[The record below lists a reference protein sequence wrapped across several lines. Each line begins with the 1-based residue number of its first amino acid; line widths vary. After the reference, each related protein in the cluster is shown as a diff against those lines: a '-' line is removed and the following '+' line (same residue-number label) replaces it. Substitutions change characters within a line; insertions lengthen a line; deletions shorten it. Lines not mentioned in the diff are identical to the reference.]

1 MLPTYFT
8 IGLQL
13 LHYFLMLIHRKFNLP
28 TSLYN
33 NYRLYFKNIVSN
45 RHKQNFPNIQCRS
58 SYSAKVKDAHSIVL
72 LDTTKC
78 NENKVIC
85 KNVKLIG
92 WVQSV
97 RKHKS
102 CVFCN
107 ISDGSSPYDLQVVI
121 LPSEI
126 TDKIT
131 VGCALSVEGDIYH
144 IPNILKTS
152 QLSIDKP
159 TVQCYG
165 ELRAKIV
172 SILDTENQLG
182 ELQPE
187 KSINSASLPFN
198 HSVPTINQG
207 ISSLG
212 RHSPRPDLGVLR
224 SVEALSMRHRLPEF
238 GAMLR
243 MRAHIKRIVRKVMSS
258 CDYLEVDTPI
268 LTSTDCEGTGQ
279 MFEVQAPALN
289 ETRESDSSSVYL
301 TGSAQMHLESLA
313 LGLSKVYTLNP
324 TFRAENSNT
333 RYHLAEFYM
342 LEAESIYLDNID
354 SLCIEIEMLI
364 KKILN
369 ECLEVYPISEC
380 NELNALQNDLLL
392 IRTFLGSQS
401 ESDSHCKRLL
411 IDSALELRDVLET
424 MLKQPF
430 IRISYFEAM
439 KYLNKEMDTV
449 DLTTSRPR
457 DLNKKEEHRI
467 LDWVGGNRPVFIT
480 HFPMELKPFY
490 CQSVDGIKAECADL
504 LFPGIG
510 ELVGASVRENVA
522 SRLQTRMKSNRSTN
536 QSDWYINLRGTGS
549 VPHGGFGLGFERLM
563 QFVLGIANIRD
574 TIAFP
579 RNTNKIIF

>member
-1 MLPTYFT
+1 M
-8 IGLQL
+8 
-13 LHYFLMLIHRKFNLP
+13 
-28 TSLYN
+28 
-33 NYRLYFKNIVSN
+33 
-45 RHKQNFPNIQCRS
+45 
-58 SYSAKVKDAHSIVL
+58 
-72 LDTTKC
+72 
-78 NENKVIC
+78 
-85 KNVKLIG
+85 
-92 WVQSV
+92 
-97 RKHKS
+97 
-102 CVFCN
+102 
-107 ISDGSSPYDLQVVI
+107 VVI

-313 LGLSKVYTLNP
+313 LGLSK
-324 TFRAENSNT
+324 
-333 RYHLAEFYM
+333 
-342 LEAESIYLDNID
+342 
-354 SLCIEIEMLI
+354 
-364 KKILN
+364 
-369 ECLEVYPISEC
+369 
-380 NELNALQNDLLL
+380 NDLLL

-574 TIAFP
+574 TVAFP

>member
-1 MLPTYFT
+1 
-8 IGLQL
+8 
-13 LHYFLMLIHRKFNLP
+13 MLIHRKFNLP

-33 NYRLYFKNIVSN
+33 NYSLYFKYIVSN
-45 RHKQNFPNIQCRS
+45 LHKQDFLNIQCRS
-58 SYSAKVKDAHSIVL
+58 SHSAKEKDAHSIVS
-72 LDTTKC
+72 LDKTKC
-78 NENKVIC
+78 NENKAIC

-107 ISDGSSPYDLQVVI
+107 ISDGSSPYDLQVVTS
-121 LPSEI
+121 PSEI
-126 TDKIT
+126 TDKIA

-144 IPNILKTS
+144 IPNVLKTS

-159 TVQCYG
+159 TVQCCG

-172 SILDTENQLG
+172 NILDTENQAG
-182 ELQPE
+182 ELQLE
-187 KSINSASLPFN
+187 KSINNVSLPFN
-198 HSVPTINQG
+198 HSVPTINQM

-279 MFEVQAPALN
+279 MFQVQAPALN
-289 ETRESDSSSVYL
+289 ETRESDSSSIYL

-324 TFRAENSNT
+324 TFRAENSST
-333 RYHLAEFYM
+333 RHHLAEFYM
-342 LEAESIYLDNID
+342 LEAESIYLDNIN
-354 SLCIEIEMLI
+354 SLCREIEMLI

-369 ECLEVYPISEC
+369 ECLEIYPISGC
-380 NELNALQNDLLL
+380 NELNALQNDLVL

-401 ESDSHCKRLL
+401 ESDSHSQSFLV
-411 IDSALELRDVLET
+411 DSALELRNVLET

-430 IRISYFEAM
+430 VCISYSEAIE
-439 KYLNKEMDTV
+439 YLNKEMGTA
-449 DLTTSRPR
+449 DLTTSKPR
-457 DLNKKEEHRI
+457 DLNKKEEYKI

-490 CQSVDGIKAECADL
+490 CQSINGIEAECADL

-522 SRLQTRMKSNRSTN
+522 SRLQTRMKSN
-536 QSDWYINLRGTGS
+536 QSQWYINLRGTGS
-549 VPHGGFGLGFERLM
+549 APHAGFGLGFERLM

-574 TIAFP
+574 AIAFP
-579 RNTNKIIF
+579 RNANKIIF

>member
-1 MLPTYFT
+1 
-8 IGLQL
+8 
-13 LHYFLMLIHRKFNLP
+13 MLIHRKFNLP
-28 TSLYN
+28 TSSYN
-33 NYRLYFKNIVSN
+33 NYRLYFKYIVPN
-45 RHKQNFPNIQCRS
+45 LHKQDFLNIQFRS
-58 SYSAKVKDAHSIVL
+58 SHSAKEKDAHLIVP
-72 LDTTKC
+72 LDKTKY

-107 ISDGSSPYDLQVVI
+107 ISDGSSPYDLQVVT

-144 IPNILKTS
+144 IPNILKAS

-159 TVQCYG
+159 NVQCCG

-172 SILDTENQLG
+172 NILDTENQPE
-182 ELQPE
+182 ELQLE
-187 KSINSASLPFN
+187 KSINNDSLPFN
-198 HSVPTINQG
+198 HSVPTINQV

-279 MFEVQAPALN
+279 MFQVQAPTLN

-324 TFRAENSNT
+324 AFRAENSNT
-333 RYHLAEFYM
+333 RHHLAEFYM
-342 LEAESIYLDNID
+342 LEAESIYLDNIN
-354 SLCIEIEMLI
+354 SLCKEIEMLI

-369 ECLEVYPISEC
+369 ECLEIYPISGC
-380 NELNALQNDLLL
+380 NKLNALQNDLVL
-392 IRTFLGSQS
+392 IRTFLGGQS
-401 ESDSHCKRLL
+401 ESDSHCKSFL

-430 IRISYFEAM
+430 VCISYSEAIE
-439 KYLNKEMDTV
+439 YLNKEMGTA
-449 DLTTSRPR
+449 DLTISKPR
-457 DLNKKEEHRI
+457 DLNKKEEYKI
-467 LDWVGGNRPVFIT
+467 LDWVGGKRPVFIT

-490 CQSVDGIKAECADL
+490 CQSVD
-504 LFPGIG
+504 GIG

-522 SRLQTRMKSNRSTN
+522 SRLQTRMKSN
-536 QSDWYINLRGTGS
+536 QLQWYINLRGSGS
-549 VPHGGFGLGFERLM
+549 APHAGFGLGFERLM

-574 TIAFP
+574 AIAFP